1 MTMKRL
7 VALAALVFASSTAQ
21 AQYTFDF
28 GGRTIRVDPDR
39 GTVSVPGV
47 YDNTARRNRAHGD
60 HGSERPRKATPK
72 QAKVGPSAPT
82 SAPVHT
88 AAPPSSAIAPID
100 ASVETPRNSTTTP
113 LGLWLTQE
121 KKGKVRIEQCGAN
134 FCGYSVDTKS
144 NQNGMQ
150 VLINIKP
157 GGDARWTGRILDP
170 DTDNTYESIIVLQGS
185 DTLRIQGCA
194 MGAMFCSGQTWS
206 RLY

>member
-1 MTMKRL
+1 MSGRKESIIT
-7 VALAALVFASSTAQ
+7 ASS
-21 AQYTFDF
+21 F
-28 GGRTIRVDPDR
+28 
-39 GTVSVPGV
+39 VSF
-47 YDNTARRNRAHGD
+47 
-60 HGSERPRKATPK
+60 
-72 QAKVGPSAPT
+72 
-82 SAPVHT
+82 
-88 AAPPSSAIAPID
+88 APID